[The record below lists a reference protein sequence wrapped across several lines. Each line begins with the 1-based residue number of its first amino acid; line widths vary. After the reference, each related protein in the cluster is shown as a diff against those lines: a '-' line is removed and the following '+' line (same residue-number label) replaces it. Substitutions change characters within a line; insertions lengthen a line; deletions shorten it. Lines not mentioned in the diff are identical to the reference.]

1 VRSQEDRDEQTVA
14 IGSALGVFA
23 IVMLAAILG
32 LWLVYATVESADK
45 HIDAL
50 SRGAIVL
57 AGTVAILNLARS
69 RQR

>member
-14 IGSALGVFA
+14 IGSALGMFG
-23 IVMLAAILG
+23 ILILAEVLG
-32 LWLVYATVESADK
+32 LWLLDATFESADQ

-50 SRGAIVL
+50 FRGAIVL
-57 AGTVAILNLARS
+57 AGTLAIANLARS